1 MTTPLNILLV
11 DDKPENLLALE
22 VILKE
27 PDRQLYRALSG
38 NEALR
43 LLLKH
48 DFALVLLDV
57 EMPEMDGYET
67 AQLMRSQKRTR
78 TVPIIF
84 VTAGDRS
91 EQRTFRGYE
100 VGAVDFLQK
109 PINTHILKSKVAIFA
124 ELHRKTED
132 LKALNGVLERTSQS
146 LSEKVADLENVN
158 RTLSHD
164 LRAPLRSIH
173 AFSEVLADNLKGKL
187 EPESEDALGRILRA
201 SARMGRMLDDLFGL
215 LRVSAA
221 DGVLSEIEAETVL
234 AEVLESL
241 RTDLQQSGAEV
252 THGSL
257 PRVLAHPTLLAQIFQ
272 NLLANAIKYAGGK
285 APRVHIDAE
294 PSENGG
300 VRFCVRDHGVGI
312 EPAARDRVFALFS
325 RVGDTSAVAGAGVG
339 LALCKR
345 AVEKLGGKIW
355 VESTYGE
362 GSSFCFT
369 VKGVEPKTEP
379 SEAPAVTEAAG
390 PEA

>member
-1 MTTPLNILLV
+1 MTPLNILLV

-22 VILKE
+22 TILRQ
-27 PDRQLYRALSG
+27 PDRQLFRASSG

-67 AQLMRSQKRTR
+67 AQLMRSEQRTR
-78 TVPIIF
+78 HLPIIF

-91 EQRTFRGYE
+91 DQRTFRGYE

-109 PINTHILKSKVAIFA
+109 PINAHILKSKVAVFA
-124 ELHRKTED
+124 ELHRKSEE
-132 LKALNGVLERTSQS
+132 LKAQSAALERTSAA
-146 LSEKVADLENVN
+146 LHEKVADLENVN

-173 AFSEVLADNLKGKL
+173 AFAEVLR
-187 EPESEDALGRILRA
+187 DALGAELEGDAADALRRILRA

-221 DGVLSEIEAETVL
+221 DGVLTDLEAEPVL
-234 AEVLESL
+234 VEVLESL
-241 RTDLQQSGAEV
+241 RSDLQQSGAEV
-252 THGSL
+252 SHEPL
-257 PRVLAHPTLLAQIFQ
+257 PQVRAHPTLLAQILQ
-272 NLLANAIKYAGGK
+272 NLIGNAIKFAGAG
-285 APRVHIDAE
+285 APPRIHISAE
-294 PSENGG
+294 PTGTG
-300 VRFCVRDHGVGI
+300 FRFAVRDHGVGI
-312 EPAARDRVFALFS
+312 DPAARERIFKVFE
-325 RVGDTSAVAGAGVG
+325 RVGDTSAVPGTGVG

-355 VESTYGE
+355 VEPTPGKGSTFY
-362 GSSFCFT
+362 FT
-369 VKGVEPKTEP
+369 VL
-379 SEAPAVTEAAG
+379 APD
-390 PEA
+390 P

>member
-1 MTTPLNILLV
+1 MPATPLNILLV

-22 VILKE
+22 TVLRQ
-27 PDRQLYRALSG
+27 PDRALFRAGSG

-48 DFALVLLDV
+48 PFALVLLDV

-67 AQLMRSQKRTR
+67 ATLMRSEQRTR
-78 TVPIIF
+78 QVPIIF

-109 PINTHILKSKVAIFA
+109 PVDAHILRSKVAIFA

-132 LKALNGVLERTSQS
+132 LVALNAALERTSAA
-146 LSEKVADLENVN
+146 LSEKVNDLENVN

-173 AFSEVLADNLKGKL
+173 AFSEVLAEHTQGTLDA
-187 EPESEDALGRILRA
+187 PAEDALGRILRA

-221 DGVLSEIEAETVL
+221 DGVLTDVDSEAVVS
-234 AEVLESL
+234 EVMEDL
-241 RTDLQQSGAEV
+241 RTDLLASGAEV
-252 THGSL
+252 THEPL
-257 PRVLAHPTLLAQIFQ
+257 PLVRAHPTLLGQILQ
-272 NLLANAIKYAGGK
+272 NLIANAMKYSGGR
-285 APRVHIDAE
+285 APRIHIAAE
-294 PSENGG
+294 ATESGF
-300 VRFCVRDHGVGI
+300 RFAVRDQGVGI
-312 EPAARDRVFALFS
+312 EPAARERIFAIFA
-325 RVGDTSAVAGAGVG
+325 RVGDTSAVSGSGVG

-345 AVEKLGGKIW
+345 AIEKLGGKIW
-355 VESTYGE
+355 VESTPGV
-362 GSSFCFT
+362 GSTFYFT
-369 VKGVEPKTEP
+369 VLRPG
-379 SEAPAVTEAAG
+379 
-390 PEA
+390 